1 MGSFRSSAP
10 DLNPKDGFLTDF
22 MAGGKQHRRKS
33 GTIQRC
39 AFGEGCR
46 KLVTS
51 KNMGTVPLPRPS
63 DFCDIHT
70 CIGFQGEAPCFNKT
84 TNALLLVALSNEWDL
99 QMADGGTA
107 VRIVNQCDADGC
119 YAPRKYNVLKGRH
132 FIYCPKHK
140 CLRETCER
148 SHPSW
153 QFHCTTHTCTK
164 SGCNVIVD
172 GEEKLCARHMKCAH
186 SSCPSNRIRKDGEYQ
201 PFCSRHTTCT
211 SSQCTRD
218 KKPGSEF
225 CSLHTCPM
233 GDCTKRCIGDH
244 FYCSDHICELDV
256 CRNPRTLYL
265 ERDNVVLTRYCP
277 IHECRKLN
285 CHLSARNQTYG
296 YCRAHNCD
304 VSSCNNLK
312 MIDPD
317 SYPPL
322 TMCRKHYDESL
333 DPPPPPRSPRTAAP
347 PAPPP
352 DAITLKSLSSQLSK
366 LQRTADNIEGNSY
379 YDNGG
384 AGVGGGGGG
393 AGGAAAARA
402 AEEAAEARRRLEEVL
417 REQRGVMHS
426 LRQQGAKVNAIW
438 EELVGRRRG
447 FGGQ

>member
-39 AFGEGCR
+39 AYGEGCR
-46 KLVTS
+46 KVVTS
-51 KNMGTVPLPRPS
+51 KNMGTVPIPRPS
-63 DFCDIHT
+63 DFCDIHYQCT
-70 CIGFQGEAPCFNKT
+70 VTGCSEQRVGSPNGGW
-84 TNALLLVALSNEWDL
+84 WDCC
-99 QMADGGTA
+99 AHH
-107 VRIVNQCDADGC
+107 QCDADGC

-132 FIYCPKHK
+132 FVYCPKHK
-140 CLRETCER
+140 CVRETCER

-153 QFHCTTHTCTK
+153 QQHCTTHTCTK
-164 SGCNVIVD
+164 EGCKVIVD
-172 GEEKLCARHMKCAH
+172 GDEKLCARHMKCAH
-186 SSCPSNRIRKDGEYQ
+186 SSCPSNRIRKDGEYL

-233 GDCTKRCIGDH
+233 GDCTKRCISDH
-244 FYCSDHICELDV
+244 FYCSDHICELDM

-265 ERDNVVLTRYCP
+265 ERENVVLTRYCP
-277 IHECRKLN
+277 IHECRKLS

-296 YCRAHNCD
+296 YCRAHNCE

-333 DPPPPPRSPRTAAP
+333 DPPPPPRSPRTAPP

-352 DAITLKSLSSQLSK
+352 DAITLKTLSSQLSK
-366 LQRTADNIEGNSY
+366 LQRTADNIEANSY
-379 YDNGG
+379 FDSG
-384 AGVGGGGGG
+384 AGVGGGGGGAGGGG

-417 REQRGVMHS
+417 RQQGGLMHS

-438 EELVGRRRG
+438 EELVGRGRG
-447 FGGQ
+447 FGGQI